1 MASSSTMPSQLSV
14 FLTTHTQYPLPT
26 QKYMIPAIWKRY
38 QLSQLVNKALSLD
51 KPVPFDFIVRGEIL
65 RTSLSE
71 WCAEN
76 GVGEV
81 TFCCQKR
88 NKYWFIFFG
97 YRKKLFRLS
106 ILNRLCLL
114 KKCQISHTKTG
125 YRLSLANW
133 RSLFFFPPV
142 TYAEN

>member
-1 MASSSTMPSQLSV
+1 
-14 FLTTHTQYPLPT
+14 
-26 QKYMIPAIWKRY
+26 MIPAIWKRY

-88 NKYWFIFFG
+88 NKY
-97 YRKKLFRLS
+97 
-106 ILNRLCLL
+106 
-114 KKCQISHTKTG
+114 
-125 YRLSLANW
+125 
-133 RSLFFFPPV
+133 
-142 TYAEN
+142 